1 MRVADGTDL
10 PPGLI
15 SSVGLASLGTL
26 GSQVIICTDG
36 QSSGALNN
44 KSTYEKIGEYAQEKG
59 VTVHIVTFTGTECNI
74 DMISVVSS
82 LTNGQ
87 IERVDT
93 HNLGNN
99 VKEILSK
106 PVIATNVKLKVKLH
120 AGIEFRNELLKN
132 LSMNDTVLSKDFGNV
147 NEDTDLCF
155 EYQIKPLR
163 DLLKL
168 TDIDFSKMT
177 KIPFQAQI
185 SFTSIDG
192 SR

>member
-1 MRVADGTDL
+1 MNAFGGTDL

-36 QSSGALNN
+36 QSGGVLNN
-44 KSTYEKIGEYAQEKG
+44 KLNYEKIGEYAQEKG
-59 VTVHIVTFTGTECNI
+59 VTIHIVTFTGTECNI

-93 HNLGNN
+93 KNLGNN

-106 PVIATNVKLKVKLH
+106 PVIATNV
-120 AGIEFRNELLKN
+120 
-132 LSMNDTVLSKDFGNV
+132 
-147 NEDTDLCF
+147 
-155 EYQIKPLR
+155 
-163 DLLKL
+163 
-168 TDIDFSKMT
+168 
-177 KIPFQAQI
+177 
-185 SFTSIDG
+185 
-192 SR
+192 